1 MQYNRGCVKQTGAKQ
16 MTARIEIVEGVY
28 KIRGVDTSVAGYS
41 FDLVEGYKD
50 GATGGYVTVDG
61 ASVMPAGSLPFPP
74 RSIRIRCNGVQSYTI
89 VSGEVPA
96 RQPEGVSMLQA
107 LKKPSKNAVEV
118 TDFTQVKVSDAV
130 VAHETDEEIIER
142 TRLRF
147 EILKDMTKAV
157 KGGDVR
163 AMIVTGPP
171 GVGKSFGVEE
181 VLAKD
186 DLFNTLGE
194 RKPKYEIVKGAMSPI
209 GLYRK
214 LYEFSDNKSIIVFD
228 DCDSILLDDVAL
240 NILKAA
246 LDSSKKRT
254 ISWNTDSRLLR
265 SEGIPDRF
273 DFKGG
278 AIFITNL
285 KFENVRSKKL
295 QEHLAALESRCHY
308 IDLRMDT
315 DREKVL
321 RIKQIVKDGML
332 NDYDIPDTAK
342 DEVVDFIEENRAT
355 MRELSLRTVLKVADL
370 RKSFPN
376 NWQNM
381 AKVTVMKGAR

>member
-1 MQYNRGCVKQTGAKQ
+1 MNIHRSEQMYITFTEGYYNIKGQPTN
-16 MTARIEIVEGVY
+16 
-28 KIRGVDTSVAGYS
+28 VAGMT
-41 FDLVEGYKD
+41 FKLVEDFKVSKG
-50 GATGGYVTVDG
+50 GEGYVTVEG
-61 ASVMPAGSLPFPP
+61 GSQPGFPD
-74 RSIRIRCNGVQSYTI
+74 RSIRIRCEQGAYNVAGSAKPIPQ
-89 VSGEVPA
+89 
-96 RQPEGVSMLQA
+96 GVSMLTA
-107 LKKPSKNAVEV
+107 LKSKTVKGAEI
-118 TDFTQVKVSDAV
+118 TDFTQIKVSDEA

-142 TRLRF
+142 TRMRF

-157 KGGDVR
+157 KAGDVR

-194 RKPKYEIVKGAMSPI
+194 RKPRYEIVKGAMSAI
-209 GLYRK
+209 GLYSK
-214 LYEFSDNKSIIVFD
+214 LYQFSDAKNILVFD
-228 DCDSILLDDVAL
+228 DCDSILLDDIAL

-265 SEGIPDRF
+265 SEGIPDKF
-273 DFKGG
+273 EFKGG

-295 QEHLAALESRCHY
+295 QDHLSALESRCHY

-315 DREKVL
+315 DREKIL
-321 RIKQIVKDGML
+321 RIQQIVKDGML
-332 NDYDIPDTAK
+332 DSYELEDIAK
-342 DEVVDFIEENRAT
+342 DEVVKFINDHRGT

-370 RKSFPN
+370 RKSFPA

-381 AKVTVMKGAR
+381 AKVTVMKGAY